1 MSALPEV
8 AEGVGRYRVGS
19 RWRLRCVYAAD
30 YCERWDGAEIEVVAV
45 EGGEGLPAPPSPAD
59 FNLDG
64 FVDGNDLAVW
74 QANLG
79 MAGDATTAHG
89 DANGDLNVDGD
100 DLLVWQQQFTGGPPT
115 PAAAVPEPAGLA
127 LLLCA
132 AAALPL
138 SRRRRL

>member
-59 FNLDG
+59 FTYVVHPLG
-64 FVDGNDLAVW
+64 EEACFAVW
-74 QANLG
+74 VEELG
-79 MAGDATTAHG
+79 
-89 DANGDLNVDGD
+89 
-100 DLLVWQQQFTGGPPT
+100 
-115 PAAAVPEPAGLA
+115 
-127 LLLCA
+127 
-132 AAALPL
+132 
-138 SRRRRL
+138 